1 MSEILTDMAI
11 RNAKPP
17 NKPYKLFDGGG
28 LYLLVT
34 PKGGGGKWWRYKY
47 RFGGKEKLI
56 SFGTYPE
63 ITLAQAREKK
73 REARKAIQAGID
85 PAAARKAAK
94 VSQSDDGNFEPIAR
108 EWHEKFSPT
117 WAPSHSDKILGRF
130 VRHIFPWI
138 GARPINEIT
147 APELLKVMRRIE
159 AGGSLDTAHRALQNC
174 GQIFRYAVATGRTE
188 RDPSGDLRGA
198 LPPVTKKHFAAIIN
212 PEEVGLLL
220 RTISEYKGLFAAKAA
235 LKLAPLVFLR
245 PGKELRLALW
255 SEIDFERAEWRL
267 PIERMKRRQ
276 TQKEARRG
284 EIGHIVPLACQAI
297 EILRELRQLTGNGKY
312 LFPGLRGKDVPMSNA
327 TLTNAL
333 RRMGYSGE
341 EMQVHGFRHMAS
353 TLLHEL
359 GFSTQVIEKQLDHDD
374 ANRVRAVYNHAE
386 YLPERRKMMQVWA
399 DYLDQMAAGKANK
412 IIPLRKAR

>member
-1 MSEILTDMAI
+1 MPEALTDLAI
-11 RNAKPP
+11 RNAKPKE
-17 NKPYKLFDGGG
+17 KPYKLFDGGG
-28 LYLLVT
+28 LFLLVT
-34 PKGGGGKWWRYKY
+34 PKSGGGKWWRFKY
-47 RFGGKEKLI
+47 RFAGKEKLL

-63 ITLAQAREKK
+63 TTLAEAREKK
-73 REARKAIQAGID
+73 REARKAIKAGID
-85 PAAARKAAK
+85 PGATRKATK
-94 VSQSDDGNFEPIAR
+94 ISQSGEGNFEPITR

-117 WAPSHSDKILGRF
+117 WAASHSAKILGRF
-130 VRHIFPWI
+130 VRHVFPWI

-147 APELLKVMRRIE
+147 APELLAVMRRIE

-174 GQIFRYAVATGRTE
+174 GQVFRYAVATGRAE

-198 LPPVTKKHFAAIIN
+198 LPPVTKKHFAAITD
-212 PEEVGLLL
+212 PREVGLLL
-220 RTISEYKGLFAAKAA
+220 RAISEYQGLFTTKAA
-235 LKLAPLVFLR
+235 LRLAPLVFLR
-245 PGKELRLALW
+245 PGQELRLALW

-284 EIGHIVPLACQAI
+284 EIGHIVPLARQAI
-297 EILRELRQLTGNGKY
+297 EILRELHQLTGNGKY

-341 EMQVHGFRHMAS
+341 EMQMHGFRHMAS

-359 GFSTQVIEKQLDHDD
+359 GFSSQVIEKQIDHND
-374 ANRVRAVYNHAE
+374 ANQIRAVYNHAE
-386 YLPERRKMMQVWA
+386 YLPERRKMMQAWA
-399 DYLDQMAAGKANK
+399 DYLDQLAAGKANK
-412 IIPLRKAR
+412 VVPLRQAG